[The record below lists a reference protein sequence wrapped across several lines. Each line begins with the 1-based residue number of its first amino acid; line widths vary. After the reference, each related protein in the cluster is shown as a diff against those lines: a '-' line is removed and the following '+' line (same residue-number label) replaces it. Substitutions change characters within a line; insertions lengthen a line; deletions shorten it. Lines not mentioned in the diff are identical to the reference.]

1 MSELSVVLDSTVVLQ
16 IIQHCQD
23 SNEFTCGKLIGYES
37 EGKLVVVNSFAIPS
51 ILEDSDEYT
60 SQRVKY
66 LQDLKFES
74 FVLGWYL
81 KLADGECLDIAS
93 LEHQYNS
100 ECEFGR
106 SIMLV
111 YHTGKVPNGELPI
124 SAYTFT
130 ESFFNF
136 FSEDD
141 FGSRKNV
148 EIGVDNKNVFHKL
161 DVKLSVSELVQG
173 FLAQYSDEF

>member
-23 SNEFTCGKLIGYES
+23 SNEFTCGKLIGYEN
-37 EGKLVVVNSFAIPS
+37 EGKLVVVNSFAIPN

-60 SQRVKY
+60 SQRLKY

-74 FVLGWYL
+74 FILGWYL
-81 KLADGECLDIAS
+81 KLADGESLDITS
-93 LEHQYNS
+93 LDYQYNL
-100 ECEFGR
+100 ECEFPN
-106 SIMLV
+106 SVMLV
-111 YHTGKVPNGELPI
+111 YHTGKVPAGELPI

-130 ESFFNF
+130 GGFFNF

-141 FGSRKNV
+141 FGSKKNIEV
-148 EIGVDNKNVFHKL
+148 GVDNKKVFRKL